1 MCGESLASRPC
12 EMIHLRVLPSQAP
25 SLKSIPGRRGLPE
38 RPLLRIRQAW
48 PQVDGR
54 RLLTCL
60 CGQLLP
66 PCGYVQLLQ
75 LCISGIALTPSGYVW
90 LLQLCVSGIAL
101 TPSGYV
107 WLLQLSSPLLWLFV
121 SIASQQPPLVAMCG
135 YCSSRYAKIPNKFHI
150 QFSRSACLS
159 LLYRGRHLHIIKCHL
174 STINCYDNI
183 KINLMSRNST
193 MALPD

>member
-54 RLLTCL
+54 CLLTCL

-75 LCISGIALTPSGYVW
+75 LCISGIALTPSG
-90 LLQLCVSGIAL
+90 G
-101 TPSGYV
+101 V
-107 WLLQLSSPLLWLFV
+107 WLLQLSSP
-121 SIASQQPPLVAMCG
+121 ALVAMGG